1 VVLFSAAVLGIT
13 YIFLVPPWQHN
24 DEPTKFEFAW
34 LLANQQSYPRLGD
47 YDQGMRRE
55 VAASMI
61 EHGFFREWNSRPN
74 LISIQEPVWIGI
86 SQINDEPLYYYLA
99 SLPLRLFRFTDITFQ
114 LYTSRFVSLLL
125 YLFTVWIVILA
136 SKELFSEEHPLSKI
150 VPLFVAFLP
159 GFVDLM
165 TAVND
170 DVGAVAFLTLFFFAS
185 IRILKKGLNFTNIAI
200 LIVSLLLCLFTKRTA
215 WLAIPLGGLVLYL
228 AIFRSHHKLALVSIA
243 VFAVIGILFTFSWTS
258 SSPAFFYSPDNR
270 SLPLRPTRSDAQ
282 VGNQVITMRSGS
294 QTFHQPL
301 GANASRLLAE
311 EKVTLGMWAWASE
324 PVNISYPQLR
334 VNGGDIIQAGWVQL
348 NNHPTFYSSTGL
360 VPEDASWVVLT
371 ISPGVHNSKLEIY
384 WDCLILIKGDYG
396 PEPLPNPMDKNCAQ
410 IGWGDQV
417 HENYIRN
424 ASGEKAWPVLND
436 KIASFVDKRFSFA
449 VVNLYAVLD
458 HQSTWQYFYST
469 SAHLFRTF
477 WGKFGWGEV
486 SLLGSKPYRVFLFLT
501 VAAIIG
507 WVVAL
512 WKDRPQLYNSIFLF
526 LALAAISQIVM
537 TLFRGAGN
545 WYNYIYTPNARYAY
559 PSIFPIGVIM
569 SIGWWSL
576 THNYFR
582 SGKYN
587 TLLFVFLFVSI
598 GILNVWAMF
607 SIWTFYYR

>member
-1 VVLFSAAVLGIT
+1 
-13 YIFLVPPWQHN
+13 
-24 DEPTKFEFAW
+24 
-34 LLANQQSYPRLGD
+34 
-47 YDQGMRRE
+47 
-55 VAASMI
+55 
-61 EHGFFREWNSRPN
+61 
-74 LISIQEPVWIGI
+74 
-86 SQINDEPLYYYLA
+86 
-99 SLPLRLFRFTDITFQ
+99 
-114 LYTSRFVSLLL
+114 
-125 YLFTVWIVILA
+125 
-136 SKELFSEEHPLSKI
+136 
-150 VPLFVAFLP
+150 
-159 GFVDLM
+159 
-165 TAVND
+165 
-170 DVGAVAFLTLFFFAS
+170 
-185 IRILKKGLNFTNIAI
+185 
-200 LIVSLLLCLFTKRTA
+200 
-215 WLAIPLGGLVLYL
+215 
-228 AIFRSHHKLALVSIA
+228 
-243 VFAVIGILFTFSWTS
+243 
-258 SSPAFFYSPDNR
+258 
-270 SLPLRPTRSDAQ
+270 
-282 VGNQVITMRSGS
+282 
-294 QTFHQPL
+294 
-301 GANASRLLAE
+301 
-311 EKVTLGMWAWASE
+311 
-324 PVNISYPQLR
+324 
-334 VNGGDIIQAGWVQL
+334 
-348 NNHPTFYSSTGL
+348 
-360 VPEDASWVVLT
+360 VVLT

-410 IGWGDQV
+410 IGWGEQV